1 MNYLDIKKDLIG
13 FEKEIG
19 YKEVIKAIISYEK
32 AIENEDTLNEIYEK
46 YMDTDISI
54 FSDTMEDFIE
64 GVDEL

>member
-54 FSDTMEDFIE
+54 VSDTMEDFIE